1 MYNPTMNLS
10 KRTQRRL
17 IAYPAIL
24 IVLLI
29 GGCVFDIPGR
39 LEARMVYYPSRE
51 AFITPRGYQDV
62 SIPTPDG
69 LQLHG
74 WFIPA
79 VGRNRGDPPG
89 PAVLH
94 VHGNAGNIESHA
106 DFSAFLPMHGV
117 SVLIFDYRSYGR
129 SDPAHGRLHRD
140 DLLIDTLAA
149 LEYLRMHPDVDPD
162 RIGIYGFSLGGVF
175 GLAAAAEELGV
186 RSVCCVAAF
195 SSWKRIAREHV
206 GAIGGV
212 LARRGVD
219 ADESI
224 THMGRRPLLLI
235 HGGQDDIVPAAHSQT
250 LADVARNAGVPV
262 ELVIIPEAD
271 HNDIIFIDTT
281 AKDAIIEFF
290 RRTLGVTGRP

>member
-1 MYNPTMNLS
+1 MNLS

-17 IAYPAIL
+17 NAYPAIL
-24 IVLLI
+24 VVLLI

-39 LEARMVYYPSRE
+39 LEARMAYYPSRE
-51 AFITPRGYQDV
+51 AFITPRGYVDV

-79 VGRNRGDPPG
+79 VGRKRGDPPG

-106 DFSAFLPMHGV
+106 DFSAFLPMHGI

-129 SDPAHGRLHRD
+129 SDPARGRLSRD

-186 RSVCCVAAF
+186 RSVCGVAVF

-212 LARRGVD
+212 LARRGMD

-235 HGGQDDIVPAAHSQT
+235 HGGQDDIVPAGHSQT
-250 LADVARNAGVPV
+250 LADLARNAGVPV

-281 AKDAIIEFF
+281 AKDTIIEFF
-290 RRTLGVTGRP
+290 QRTLGVTGRP